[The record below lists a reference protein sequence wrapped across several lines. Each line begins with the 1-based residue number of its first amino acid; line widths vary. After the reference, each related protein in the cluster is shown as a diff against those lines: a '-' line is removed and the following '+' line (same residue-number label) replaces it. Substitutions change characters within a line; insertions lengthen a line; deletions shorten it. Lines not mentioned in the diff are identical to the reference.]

1 MATNWG
7 HNWAQEVVTTTL
19 TLCKGERGNSL
30 HLWDHLECRPVC
42 TWGATRVQGPPPS
55 RGPSGCRARLHLGG
69 HQRARTSPL
78 GGPLGC
84 GALLHLGDHQS
95 WGPPPSGHHGARGPP
110 PSGAHHGRRPP
121 PPAPPPQSSARARP
135 GAQASRSVGTSVP
148 PRPEVGTP
156 PLPSGRPA
164 GRPAYPGRAK
174 EPARPPPLSSS
185 PGSRPF
191 PQPQV
196 AAPARPPP
204 GGLTGPR

>member
-1 MATNWG
+1 MKKLRLCAVATNWG

-69 HQRARTSPL
+69 HQGARTSPL

-95 WGPPPSGHHGARGPP
+95 SGPASIWAPWGTGPTSIWGSPRAQAPSPGAASPKLCP
-110 PSGAHHGRRPP
+110 GATGSSSLPQRRHVR
-121 PPAPPPQSSARARP
+121 PAPPRGGDAA
-135 GAQASRSVGTSVP
+135 A
-148 PRPEVGTP
+148 
-156 PLPSGRPA
+156 PLRPA
-164 GRPAYPGRAK
+164 GRAPRVPRESQGAGPPA
-174 EPARPPPLSSS
+174 
-185 PGSRPF
+185 
-191 PQPQV
+191 
-196 AAPARPPP
+196 AAEQ
-204 GGLTGPR
+204 